1 MSQEFP
7 TDVMYSKEHEWVKIE
22 GENAVIGIT
31 DWAQEE
37 MGDIVF
43 VELPDLGKDIE
54 QMEELG
60 VVESVK
66 TISTVYSPVSGEITE
81 INEQL
86 QDTPEII
93 NESPYEDGWIVKMAL
108 GDANEVDD
116 LMTADEY
123 QEHIQN
129 GAEE

>member
-7 TDVMYSKEHEWVKIE
+7 ADIMYSKEHEWVKID
-22 GENAVIGIT
+22 GENALIGIT
-31 DWAQEE
+31 DYAQEE
-37 MGDIVF
+37 MGDVVF
-43 VELPDLGKDIE
+43 VELPELGKDIE

-66 TISTVYSPVSGEITE
+66 TISTVYSPVSGEVLE
-81 INEQL
+81 INEKL
-86 QDTPEII
+86 QETPEII
-93 NESPYEDGWIVKMAL
+93 NESPYEDGWIVKLAL
-108 GDANEVDD
+108 SDTNEVDD

-123 QEHIQN
+123 QEYIQD